1 MNDMYYLFASYLQ
14 CTYVKIYC
22 IDYDLNLMHRKLIMY
37 FYNVIKL
44 SYTSHNGLLNIRIE
58 YRILYRNEYRIIFL
72 LIL

>member
-22 IDYDLNLMHRKLIMY
+22 IDYDLNLMHIKVY
-37 FYNVIKL
+37 YNE
-44 SYTSHNGLLNIRIE
+44 LLNIQVE